1 MRMMLY
7 IYKDE
12 VCLRRNDSS
21 VSIRKNNCI
30 LKQIPIKLIDAVIIF
45 GRTSISTE
53 VIKNL
58 TQNGINIFY
67 CNKSGRLNAITNG
80 FSLSNATIRLSQ
92 YNIYINYD
100 KRVSIAKQ
108 ICRDK
113 INLQLTLLSKKRNI
127 DKKHIR
133 TIKKYLSN
141 LSLYNDI
148 NSIMGIEG
156 CCAREYFNALSEITE
171 FSKRIRHPA
180 KDPVNSVLDLSY
192 TLILGEITSVL
203 SAMGF
208 DVSIGFLHE
217 IKNGRPS
224 LALDVLE
231 YFRVYADGFAINAFN
246 RREFNSCDFD
256 ITEKSCRLTDAGFK
270 KYIKKFSHSVQI
282 SDKIF
287 SVCNNLKK
295 EVLERRCQ
303 NGKMSETQPL
313 YNCV

>member
-1 MRMMLY
+1 MMIY

-21 VSIRKNNCI
+21 VSISKNNCI
-30 LKQIPIKLIDAVIIF
+30 LQQIPIKLIEAVIIF

-53 VIKNL
+53 LIKTL

-67 CNKSGRLNAITNG
+67 CSKSGRLNAITNS
-80 FSLSNATIRLSQ
+80 FSLSNTNTRLSQ

-100 KRVSIAKQ
+100 KRLSMAKQ

-113 INLQLTLLSKKRNI
+113 INLQIALLSKKRSI
-127 DKKHIR
+127 DKQHIR
-133 TIKKYLSN
+133 TIKKYLSR

-156 CCAREYFNALSEITE
+156 CCAREYFNAISEITE

-180 KDPVNSVLDLSY
+180 RDPLNSILDLSY
-192 TLILGEITSVL
+192 SLILGEITSVL
-203 SAMGF
+203 SSMGF

-246 RREFNSCDFD
+246 RREFNSKDFN
-256 ITEKSCRLTDAGFK
+256 ITEKTCRLTDAGFK
-270 KYIKKFSHSVQI
+270 KYIKKFSHAVQI

-287 SVCNNLKK
+287 SVCNKLKK
-295 EVLERRCQ
+295 DVLERGCQ
-303 NGKMSETQPL
+303 NGQKPEPKPL